1 VTLSLTEPSDLMHM
15 LSLSLQLED
24 EGTEYAP
31 PASAQTRHSRP
42 GPGSG
47 FVVTGAPWNQL
58 MPDTADRE
66 EFPAMAGPVSGENG
80 SGSGSGGSA
89 AVWGRSQ

>member
-1 VTLSLTEPSDLMHM
+1 MIKVLCS
-15 LSLSLQLED
+15 QLED

-31 PASAQTRHSRP
+31 PAQARR
-42 GPGSG
+42 GPAPSG
-47 FVVTGAPWNQL
+47 FVVTGAPWNQS

-66 EFPAMAGPVSGENG
+66 EFPAMAEPVGAENG
-80 SGSGSGGSA
+80 SSGGSGS

>member
-1 VTLSLTEPSDLMHM
+1 MSRP
-15 LSLSLQLED
+15 QLED

-31 PASAQTRHSRP
+31 PASAQTRRAA
-42 GPGSG
+42 SG

-66 EFPAMAGPVSGENG
+66 EFPAMAGPASGENG
-80 SGSGSGGSA
+80 SGGSAAA